1 MYFDHPER
9 DGELGRFG
17 FSWFVAVSLRNPGK
31 CLLGFLGFPWILS
44 SGSRLIN
51 GLHAY
56 FCGNF
61 FTRPLPDVR
70 GVGVGERGRA
80 REENTIS
87 HGVQHNS
94 ISNYLQYF
102 ATVGAFHTLNPKRLD
117 TRHNGPDGEEPPGP
131 HFVMTHATR

>member
-1 MYFDHPER
+1 
-9 DGELGRFG
+9 
-17 FSWFVAVSLRNPGK
+17 
-31 CLLGFLGFPWILS
+31 
-44 SGSRLIN
+44 
-51 GLHAY
+51 
-56 FCGNF
+56 
-61 FTRPLPDVR
+61 
-70 GVGVGERGRA
+70 VGERGRA

-131 HFVMTHATR
+131 HFIMTHATRYAALPCASAWTSAVVSGLPAIPQSPLSTSSTMHQVT